1 MSRLWIRSDIK
12 VCTAVP
18 EKRFLRKSISG
29 NRFQGPL
36 LLESLAD
43 YYMNDL
49 VAE

>member
-1 MSRLWIRSDIK
+1 MSRLWIRSDIN

-18 EKRFLRKSISG
+18 LKRCLRKSKSG